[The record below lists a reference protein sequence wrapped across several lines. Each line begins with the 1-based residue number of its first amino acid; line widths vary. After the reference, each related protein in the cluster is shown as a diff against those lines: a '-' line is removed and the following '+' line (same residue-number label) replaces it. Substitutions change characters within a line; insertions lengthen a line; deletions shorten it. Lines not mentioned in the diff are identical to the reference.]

1 MHSWLIVIAN
11 SSLATS
17 FLIICVTVD
26 YCTAALRKITQRN
39 MLKELLEI
47 PYEKVRSTISNSQ
60 GGKGFEDLFGQP
72 QLKMEKV
79 VGTIILGLIKQED
92 LMFNIFL
99 QKLEKSKNNK
109 WEKLAQ
115 KLREYINKY

>member
-26 YCTAALRKITQRN
+26 YCYAALRKITQRKT
-39 MLKELLEI
+39 LKKLLEI
-47 PYEKVRSTISNSQ
+47 QNEEVSGTISKIQ
-60 GGKGFEDLFGQP
+60 GGKGFKDLCGQP
-72 QLKMEKV
+72 LSKMEEV
-79 VGTIILGLIKQED
+79 VGAIILGLIKQED
-92 LMFNIFL
+92 SMFNNFL
-99 QKLEKSKNNK
+99 QQLENIGR
-109 WEKLAQ
+109 EKLAK